1 MSAGKHPSPPA
12 DLAARPLPIREV
24 DGPFFRIHRL
34 VHDPL
39 FFGTTGAN
47 RFDDPAGG
55 YGVLY
60 LGESPRAAF
69 IETFGHE
76 TGQRL
81 VSFADLKPRGMTR
94 FAARR
99 PLRVVELTGPNLAR
113 LGADAALFAGGIEI
127 AQQWSSALRSHP
139 DAPDGLRYPC
149 RHDNH
154 EFSIALF
161 SGAAREKRLHRVGPT
176 LHLGTLA
183 NAAQL
188 AEWLDHYGFALLP

>member
-1 MSAGKHPSPPA
+1 MRAGKHPPPPA
-12 DLAARPLPIREV
+12 DLAARRLPLREV

-47 RFDDPAGG
+47 RFDDPDGG

-69 IETFGHE
+69 IETFGHD

-81 VSFADLKPRGMTR
+81 VALADLALRGMTT

-99 PLRVVELTGPNLAR
+99 ALRVVDLTGPNLAR
-113 LGADAALFAGGIEI
+113 LGADAGLFAGGIEI
-127 AQQWSSALRSHP
+127 AQQWSSALRTHP

-161 SGAAREKRLHRVGPT
+161 SGSGREKRLHRVGHT
-176 LHLGTLA
+176 LQLGAPA
-183 NAAQL
+183 NAPQL
-188 AEWLDHYGFALLP
+188 ADWLDHYGFALLP